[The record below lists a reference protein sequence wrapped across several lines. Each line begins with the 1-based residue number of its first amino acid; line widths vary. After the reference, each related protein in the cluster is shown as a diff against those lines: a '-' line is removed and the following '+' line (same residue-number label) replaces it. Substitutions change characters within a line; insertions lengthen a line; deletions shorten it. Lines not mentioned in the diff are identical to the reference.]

1 MFHKFI
7 GKINVQPILYWD
19 NFSVPKLAVFGRN
32 FAGVVIIKTV

>member
-19 NFSVPKLAVFGRN
+19 NFSVPNRGAVDCN
-32 FAGVVIIKTV
+32 FAGVVTI